1 LIVRTL
7 RAGIG
12 TGTLVNLVL
21 LRVRAGIAQA
31 RRAGK
36 RLGRPPLRVLKPKDV
51 AELRKERA
59 GTKAPFRLLATKYGI
74 SVFTAYTL
82 CAKRSLRG
90 RTWWISYSVGGRQK
104 FESSRSSRKADAQE
118 LPDIRR
124 GDARAGRLR
133 LIKRN
138 PPRRDEYARRFL
150 LTVRHPNTQK
160 RYRSSVHNFS
170 ACFGN
175 VKISDITADA
185 IEGFKEERLSQGIR
199 TATINRD
206 LALLRLMMKRA
217 ERRRLINESPFRE
230 VDFLEEI
237 VQRRRPHILTFE
249 EEDRV
254 LAAAAPH
261 IRALAVL
268 ILETGMRSRR
278 EALSLLWSDVDFVNG
293 VIHVR
298 ESKTKAGE
306 RNIPISDR
314 CNTELLR
321 WRSLVGPKLSSYVF
335 PNMHDPS
342 KPLKDLRRSWAK
354 ALKDAGLQYFWLYDL
369 RHTLASR
376 LTQAGVSPVFV
387 AQIIG
392 HSSASILSTYARAI
406 DEYRRDAIHKLED
419 LRDSHVSTQK
429 PQQIP
434 PSGSVQ

>member
-1 LIVRTL
+1 
-7 RAGIG
+7 
-12 TGTLVNLVL
+12 
-21 LRVRAGIAQA
+21 
-31 RRAGK
+31 
-36 RLGRPPLRVLKPKDV
+36 
-51 AELRKERA
+51 
-59 GTKAPFRLLATKYGI
+59 
-74 SVFTAYTL
+74 
-82 CAKRSLRG
+82 
-90 RTWWISYSVGGRQK
+90 
-104 FESSRSSRKADAQE
+104 
-118 LPDIRR
+118 
-124 GDARAGRLR
+124 
-133 LIKRN
+133 
-138 PPRRDEYARRFL
+138 
-150 LTVRHPNTQK
+150 
-160 RYRSSVHNFS
+160 
-170 ACFGN
+170 